1 MDEAWRRI
9 EENGGAG
16 LPHRNHD
23 PILRLVAHYF
33 EPADYML
40 EQFMKLDRKAGTSSG
55 LSHAKVIERR
65 YFLMVWLSSLYVVM
79 EGVEALPL
87 EKELRAR
94 PLDIPD
100 IALRIPPLME
110 EFGEHR
116 DALRLLRN
124 AQSHFQETAQK
135 HVQFVA
141 QRSRIDWAL
150 GIQGKLDRL
159 FREYRIQSSVIY
171 AMAGRKD
178 ELQLTRRKPP
188 LSGKMR
194 LAPD

>member
-40 EQFMKLDRKAGTSSG
+40 EQFMKLDSKAGTSSG

-94 PLDIPD
+94 PLDI
-100 IALRIPPLME
+100 LME

-150 GIQGKLDRL
+150 SIHGKLDRL
-159 FREYRIQSSVIY
+159 FREYRIQSSAIY

-188 LSGKMR
+188 PSGRMR